1 MDKEVRISK
10 VINILG
16 IQLSS
21 AINFLANKKIIIIN
35 SPNTK
40 VDFGAIRLLVNH
52 FCLDFDKRKFVLNSI
67 ISAKD
72 SATVV
77 YKRSTSA
84 IQHNLVLF
92 EHKKFVVFDQ
102 KETSTIIQD
111 KVTGRTY
118 SFHKTSKLIN
128 DEVILYITSLDNPDK
143 PQFKYSALNDFVE
156 NKEYD
161 FDIVAKTEKGFRIE
175 NSEDFSSFIPLSFER
190 DIVNGKKIKLTV
202 DKIDIIQ
209 NKLLFT
215 PLENR
220 NLQVNKPQYAI
231 NKINPEDLFTQ
242 GEKYVFNVIGFRI
255 IDENTSVLLVEYQG
269 FISTVKA
276 FDFQNENNLPVNSTC
291 LVSQVLE
298 NKIYLQQDRYSIF
311 SKLYK
316 AGTTYDFSVL
326 SLENDFKTNVQYYLL
341 EDDNGFNHKL
351 YYHEFDS
358 SGFETI
364 IIDTKQSLY
373 LRKIEEKGHLVLSLN
388 TLSSLGVFV
397 TVDSVFE
404 SINQSDNLNKYF
416 FDFEEVLKTT
426 TYKYQP
432 FAQLF
437 EDYANKENLWIFSYL
452 SFLDLFI
459 QNSVKDNL
467 LKKALEFNI
476 IYIATEEW
484 MLEGSDFLQ
493 KFSPEKRQN
502 IITKAE
508 DQLVKAKARNEALNL
523 ILEEK
528 SESFIQKVL
537 EILRLSGHLGG
548 SKINVFKYIIF
559 SSQESIHKKTN
570 EIIEIV
576 LLLIKGD
583 LLDNFDINNF
593 LGLLQKRIYSESYEL
608 NHNFIRNQ
616 TDNFNDEAKLAIQN
630 IIKVL
635 GLQILLFKKSHSI
648 QKAVTKSAV
657 MCRYL
662 SFLTDE
668 ISTKKMFLNKAIS
681 CITTNAQIE
690 ITPEMITKFDVN
702 HYALAIKNS
711 IIPILSASYS
721 GKLIYSL
728 NGAIYS
734 TINGWALLS
743 RQQFS
748 NLHGKKEIN
757 LNPLATFY
765 NNQIAVSSPYD
776 LKLKLQS
783 TNSIVEC
790 STNWQNYYSVID
802 DQHKKASHNN
812 EKNILGLNVSVIAK
826 NYLKGNN
833 NALFVKIS
841 DSTLEGEG
849 ILHINEV
856 ISSHLEGLNDIINPG
871 DEFNA
876 EVINISEKGISFS
889 ISDEIWKQTVK
900 EVHDGDL
907 VDAKVLNITNNK
919 IFIVTENGH
928 YGQIKKDNSTYNIE
942 ERKVYK
948 FKIESINYNE
958 QKLNL
963 TFIANSER
971 MFNEKVVLRT
981 FLERTNIIKITENI
995 AEDNNNIN
1003 YSQLIYE
1010 LIRCIESLIVFEVDN
1025 IKKLENFELLK
1036 LLASISNNNKSYY
1049 FNAYTTF
1056 LLNIDRFK
1064 NADYKSKNF
1073 QFELIDDKTT
1083 SLFKN
1088 LDSINDI
1095 YKYLNFYNKED
1106 SVKELIQLSNEEKE
1120 VGNKKLL
1127 NILLAHNLLHSENP
1141 NEIILQ
1147 RTKDLIYEYL
1157 SNEKVNTFNNLIYPI
1172 NNDEEIE
1179 LEKELE
1185 NEIQKPQ
1192 NEPTNLGK
1200 EGTYREFKTSFL
1212 YYAGTNTLDIEKQ
1225 SFIILKTI
1233 AGFLNA
1239 KGGSLFL
1246 GVKDNGEIIGLENE
1260 YKYFGASANHDKYER
1275 EIRSTIVNIFNKDV
1289 NSQIEFK
1296 FHLSNKLEYCEI
1308 IIPEYEKPIPLQN
1321 NFYQRQGNETRII
1334 TGHDLVLFFE
1344 RKLQSN
1350 LVSDRLT
1357 FNIDTETNNDKSTKQ
1372 YPLLDQPLELTL
1384 FPESL
1389 DFYADQKS
1397 INDELIIDYND
1408 KAPQILA
1415 YLYIF
1420 INGKYLLSRK
1430 KLLDSKSAEEIII
1443 YANMKK
1449 GFLLQ
1454 CYDNGCVNKV
1464 EVRTLLDKTFS
1475 FLHTGAFSTEGNLI
1489 GLFLIKEDGLIE
1501 INLTRNEVQYVKLF
1515 KTYDITT
1522 HSHLKLKGN
1531 NIVQEDFDKLDSF
1544 KIIDI
1549 VHKEKLSRIIYAS
1562 KQSLGVKINNPSY
1575 SKEIEYLNSI

>member
-1 MDKEVRISK
+1 MSEHVIRLNKVLRELNISLYTACDFLK
-10 VINILG
+10 RRNIIVVANPNTKIDEHIYNL
-16 IQLSS
+16 
-21 AINFLANKKIIIIN
+21 LAKQFNAEYSRKKNMLLELDSKKTNLISNSTSKIIIN
-35 SPNTK
+35 SHRVFTILEQK
-40 VDFGAIRLLVNH
+40 E
-52 FCLDFDKRKFVLNSI
+52 
-67 ISAKD
+67 
-72 SATVV
+72 
-77 YKRSTSA
+77 RSTILKDCLTS
-84 IQHNLVLF
+84 ITYPC
-92 EHKKFVVFDQ
+92 KKLSQLEGD
-102 KETSTIIQD
+102 
-111 KVTGRTY
+111 
-118 SFHKTSKLIN
+118 
-128 DEVILYITSLDNPDK
+128 YIKMQVTSLDNLEK
-143 PQFKYSALNDFVE
+143 PQFRYSALNDFVE
-156 NKEYD
+156 NHEYD
-161 FDIVAKTEKGFRIE
+161 FDIVEKMEKGYRIE
-175 NSEDFSSFIPLSFER
+175 NSEDFSSFIPLSFEP
-190 DIVNGKKIKLTV
+190 IIENSKKIKLTV
-202 DKIDIIQ
+202 SRID
-209 NKLLFT
+209 
-215 PLENR
+215 LEKNQLIFKSPETDR
-220 NLQVNKPQYAI
+220 KEIARHPIVI

-255 IDENTSVLLVEYQG
+255 IDESTSILIVEYQG
-269 FISTVKA
+269 FSATVRA
-276 FDFQNENNLPVNSTC
+276 YDYQNENNLPKKVTC
-291 LVSQVLE
+291 LVKLVVDY
-298 NKIYLQQDRYSIF
+298 KINLIQDKYATL
-311 SKLYK
+311 KHLYK
-316 AGTTYDFSVL
+316 EDKYYDFKVK
-326 SLENDFKTNVQYYLL
+326 SLEIDEKNNAQFHLL
-341 EDDNGFNHKL
+341 QDTYGFYHKL
-351 YYHEFDS
+351 YFHEYDS
-358 SGFETI
+358 SGFAAI
-364 IIDTKQSLY
+364 AVNDKQSLY
-373 LRKIEEKGHLVLSLN
+373 LRKIDEKGHLVLFQKSISN
-388 TLSSLGVFV
+388 LGVFI
-397 TVDSVFE
+397 TVEYLFE
-404 SINQSDNLNKYF
+404 NINQSENLIKYF
-416 FDFEEVLKTT
+416 YELKEEINKNI
-426 TYKYQP
+426 YRKQP
-432 FAQLF
+432 FIHLF
-437 EDYANKENLWIFSYL
+437 EDYENKENLWIFSYL
-452 SFLDLFI
+452 SFLETYI
-459 QNSVKDNL
+459 QTLIKDNR
-467 LKKALEFNI
+467 LKEALEFNN
-476 IYIATEEW
+476 IYIVIEEW
-484 MLEGSDFLQ
+484 MLERSDFLQ
-493 KFSPEKRQN
+493 KFGQEKRLL

-508 DQLVKAKARNEALNL
+508 DQLIKAKARGEALDL
-523 ILEEK
+523 IIKEN
-528 SESFIQKVL
+528 SESYIQEVL
-537 EILRLSGHLGG
+537 EILRLSGHLREN
-548 SKINVFKYIIF
+548 KINVFKYIIL

-576 LLLIKGD
+576 LSLIKAN
-583 LLDNFDINNF
+583 LLDTYDINNF
-593 LGLLQKRIYSESYEL
+593 LAILQKRIYIERSEM
-608 NHNFIRNQ
+608 NFNFIQNK
-616 TDNFNDEAKLAIQN
+616 TDIFNEDAKLGFQN

-635 GLQILLFKKSHSI
+635 GLQILLFNKTNSN
-648 QKAVTKSAV
+648 QKAVIKSAIL
-657 MCRYL
+657 CRYL
-662 SFLTDE
+662 SFMADDL
-668 ISTKKMFLNKAIS
+668 STKKMFLNKAIN
-681 CITTNAQIE
+681 CITNNEPIALS
-690 ITPEMITKFDVN
+690 PEMITKFDLDIYVQSFKKSSP
-702 HYALAIKNS
+702 AVVKKSFPA
-711 IIPILSASYS
+711 
-721 GKLIYSL
+721 KLIYSL

-734 TINGWALLS
+734 TPNGWVLLS
-743 RQQFS
+743 KQQYS
-748 NLHGKKEIN
+748 NIHITNEMD
-757 LNPLATFY
+757 LNSLATFF
-765 NNQIAVSSPYD
+765 NNQINVASPYE
-776 LKLKLQS
+776 LKLKLQN
-783 TNSIVEC
+783 TDSIDEC
-790 STNWQNYYSVID
+790 NVNWLNYYSIPEN
-802 DQHKKASHNN
+802 QYKKVKHSN
-812 EKNILGLNVSVIAK
+812 EKNIIGRNVSVIAK

-856 ISSHLEGLNDIINPG
+856 SNIYFDGLNDIINPG

-876 EVINISEKGISFS
+876 EIINISDKGLSFS
-889 ISDEIWKQTVK
+889 IINEVWKQTVK
-900 EVHDGDL
+900 EVNEGDL
-907 VDAKVLNITNNK
+907 VDAKVLSILGNN
-919 IFIVTENGH
+919 IFIITENGH
-928 YGQIKKDNSTYNIE
+928 YSNIKKRDLTNTLE

-948 FKIESINYNE
+948 FKIESINYND
-958 QKLNL
+958 QKLHL

-971 MFNEKVVLRT
+971 MFNEKAILRT
-981 FLERTNIIKITENI
+981 FFERTNIIKLTENI
-995 AEDNNNIN
+995 EDENDNIN
-1003 YSQLIYE
+1003 YTQLIYE
-1010 LIRCIESLIVFEVDN
+1010 LIKCIESLIVFEVDN

-1036 LLASISNNNKSYY
+1036 LLASITHNNKSYY
-1049 FNAYTTF
+1049 FNAYITY
-1056 LLNIDRFK
+1056 LLNIDKFK
-1064 NADYKSKNF
+1064 NANYKSKNF

-1106 SVKELIQLSNEEKE
+1106 SVKELIQLINEEKE
-1120 VGNKKLL
+1120 VGNNKLL

-1157 SNEKVNTFNNLIYPI
+1157 SNEKVNTFNNIISPI
-1172 NNDEEIE
+1172 NNDEDIE
-1179 LEKELE
+1179 LENELE

-1192 NEPTNLGK
+1192 NDPINLGK

-1212 YYAGTNTLDIEKQ
+1212 YYAGTNTLDVEKQ

-1260 YKYFGASANHDKYER
+1260 YKYFGSSANHDKYER

-1357 FNIDTETNNDKSTKQ
+1357 FNINTETKNDKNTKQ

-1384 FPESL
+1384 FQESP

-1397 INDELIIDYND
+1397 INDQLIIDYND

-1430 KLLDSKSAEEIII
+1430 KLLDFKSAEEIII

-1501 INLTRNEVQYVKLF
+1501 VNSTRNEVQYVKLF

-1575 SKEIEYLNSI
+1575 KNEVEYLNSI